1 MITPFPPQLPRR
13 RFLKGLSLTAAVAA
27 GLEPWQARAEEEAKD
42 GKVTI
47 SLFNTTDLHGH
58 ILPTKTY
65 EGVENVGG
73 MARCATQIR
82 KWQAEQPNSILID
95 VGDVYQGT
103 PESRAS
109 DGQIMINLFNKL
121 KYDAWVIGNHEFDW
135 GFGTVVKSVQ
145 ASTMPVLASNAKVG
159 GKWTNKLE
167 PGHPMSKVAP
177 YLIKEVAGFK
187 IGIVGTVTPGLPA
200 WLNKG
205 LLSDFVAADPLKSVQ
220 FAIKKLQAE
229 KVDAIILACH
239 FGLKG
244 LFGGKPAPDDFANR
258 VNELTQT
265 CREIDVV
272 VAGHTHKDIGKGTVN
287 GIPYTQASYYGIHT
301 GRVDLTFDL
310 ATRKLVSKEVS
321 TKLMD
326 ASVAEDPMVLSSCA
340 MELADAR
347 ALMSREIGGFTAPL
361 PHKGKPGAPPA
372 ALLFIT
378 RAIRQ
383 ALESRGEK
391 VDGVL
396 HGLFVDDRDLAAG
409 PQTIGHMWEI
419 IPYENRLAT
428 AEFTGAELGP
438 VMEEMY
444 SAKYSTHQLDGFR
457 VTTEG
462 PKTKIKVTGIFTPDG
477 APVDPAKKYRIAL
490 NAYDAQSG
498 GRRYGQLNETCYQA
512 GANLKLHSSES
523 RDALIDFL
531 TEKKKLGPDDL
542 KPV

>member
-326 ASVAEDPMVLSSCA
+326 ASVAEEVGSVGPAPQHSVPTLMVTKS
-340 MELADAR
+340 
-347 ALMSREIGGFTAPL
+347 L
-361 PHKGKPGAPPA
+361 P
-372 ALLFIT
+372 
-378 RAIRQ
+378 
-383 ALESRGEK
+383 
-391 VDGVL
+391 
-396 HGLFVDDRDLAAG
+396 
-409 PQTIGHMWEI
+409 
-419 IPYENRLAT
+419 
-428 AEFTGAELGP
+428 
-438 VMEEMY
+438 
-444 SAKYSTHQLDGFR
+444 STCR
-457 VTTEG
+457 
-462 PKTKIKVTGIFTPDG
+462 
-477 APVDPAKKYRIAL
+477 
-490 NAYDAQSG
+490 
-498 GRRYGQLNETCYQA
+498 
-512 GANLKLHSSES
+512 
-523 RDALIDFL
+523 
-531 TEKKKLGPDDL
+531 
-542 KPV
+542 

>member
-1 MITPFPPQLPRR
+1 L
-13 RFLKGLSLTAAVAA
+13 
-27 GLEPWQARAEEEAKD
+27 
-42 GKVTI
+42 
-47 SLFNTTDLHGH
+47 
-58 ILPTKTY
+58 
-65 EGVENVGG
+65 
-73 MARCATQIR
+73 
-82 KWQAEQPNSILID
+82 
-95 VGDVYQGT
+95 
-103 PESRAS
+103 
-109 DGQIMINLFNKL
+109 
-121 KYDAWVIGNHEFDW
+121 
-135 GFGTVVKSVQ
+135 
-145 ASTMPVLASNAKVG
+145 LA
-159 GKWTNKLE
+159 
-167 PGHPMSKVAP
+167 
-177 YLIKEVAGFK
+177 
-187 IGIVGTVTPGLPA
+187 
-200 WLNKG
+200 
-205 LLSDFVAADPLKSVQ
+205 DFVAADPLKSVQ

-229 KVDAIILACH
+229 KVDSIILACH

-244 LFGGKPAPDDFANR
+244 LFGGKPAPDDFANG

-272 VAGHTHKDIGKGTVN
+272 VAAHTHKDIGKGTVN

-301 GRVDLTFDL
+301 GRVDLTFDV
-310 ATRKLVSKEVS
+310 ATRKLTGKAVS

-340 MELADAR
+340 GELADAK

-361 PHKGKPGAPPA
+361 PHKGKPGEPPA

-396 HGLFVDDRDLAAG
+396 HGLFMEDRDLAAG
-409 PQTIGHMWEI
+409 QQTIGNMWEI

-428 AEFTGAELGP
+428 AEFTGAELGQ

-477 APVDPAKKYRIAL
+477 VPVDPAKKYRIAL

-498 GRRYGQLNETCYQA
+498 GQRYPRLNETCYQA
-512 GANLKLHSSES
+512 GANLKLHSCES

>member
-1 MITPFPPQLPRR
+1 MNTPFPSLLPRR

-27 GLEPWQARAEEEAKD
+27 GLEPWQARAEEDAKN

-82 KWQAEQPNSILID
+82 QWQAEQPNSILID

-167 PGHPMSKVAP
+167 SSHPMSKVAP

-205 LLSDFVAADPLKSVQ
+205 LLADFVAADPLKSVQ

-272 VAGHTHKDIGKGTVN
+272 VAAHTHKDIGKGTVN

-301 GRVDLTFDL
+301 GRVDLTFDV
-310 ATRKLVSKEVS
+310 ATRKLTGKAVS

-340 MELADAR
+340 GELADAK

-361 PHKGKPGAPPA
+361 PHKGKPGEPPA

-396 HGLFVDDRDLAAG
+396 HGLFMEDRDLAAG
-409 PQTIGHMWEI
+409 QQTIGNMWEI

-428 AEFTGAELGP
+428 AEFTGAELGR

-477 APVDPAKKYRIAL
+477 VPVDPAKKYRIAL

-498 GRRYGQLNETCYQA
+498 GQRYPRLNETCYQA
-512 GANLKLHSSES
+512 GANLKLHSCES

>member
-1 MITPFPPQLPRR
+1 MNTPFPPLLPRR

-58 ILPTKTY
+58 ILPAKTY

-73 MARCATQIR
+73 MARCVTQIR

-167 PGHPMSKVAP
+167 SSHPMSKVAP

-205 LLSDFVAADPLKSVQ
+205 LLSDFMAADPLKSVQ
-220 FAIKKLQAE
+220 FAIKKLQTE

-258 VNELTQT
+258 VQELTQA

-272 VAGHTHKDIGKGTVN
+272 VAGHTHKDIGHAMVN

-301 GRVDLTFDL
+301 GRVDLTFDV
-310 ATRKLVSKEVS
+310 ATRKLISKEVS

-340 MELADAR
+340 MELADAK
-347 ALMSREIGGFTAPL
+347 ALMEREIGEFTAPL
-361 PHKGKPGAPPA
+361 PHKGNPGEPPA

-396 HGLFVDDRDLAAG
+396 HGLFVEDRDLAAG
-409 PQTIGHMWEI
+409 QQTIGDMWEV

-438 VMEEMY
+438 IMEEMY

-477 APVDPAKKYRIAL
+477 APVDPANKYRIAL

-498 GRRYGQLNETCYQA
+498 GQRYGRLNESCYQP

-531 TEKKKLGPDDL
+531 TEKKKLGPEDL

>member
-1 MITPFPPQLPRR
+1 MNTPFPSLLPRR

-27 GLEPWQARAEEEAKD
+27 GLEPWQARAEEDAKN

-82 KWQAEQPNSILID
+82 QWQAEQPNSILID

-167 PGHPMSKVAP
+167 SSHPMSKVAP

-205 LLSDFVAADPLKSVQ
+205 LLADFVAADPLKSVQ

-272 VAGHTHKDIGKGTVN
+272 VAAHTHKDIGKGTVN

-301 GRVDLTFDL
+301 GRVDLTFDV
-310 ATRKLVSKEVS
+310 ATRKLTGKAVS

-340 MELADAR
+340 GELADAK

-361 PHKGKPGAPPA
+361 PHKGKPGEPPA

-383 ALESRGEK
+383 ALESRSEK

-396 HGLFVDDRDLAAG
+396 HGLFMEDRDLAAG
-409 PQTIGHMWEI
+409 QQTIGNMWEI

-428 AEFTGAELGP
+428 AEFTGAELGR

-477 APVDPAKKYRIAL
+477 VPVDPAKKYRIAL

-498 GRRYGQLNETCYQA
+498 GQRYPRLNETCYQA
-512 GANLKLHSSES
+512 GANLKLHSCES

>member
-1 MITPFPPQLPRR
+1 MKIPPQLVLPRR
-13 RFLKGLSLTAAVAA
+13 RFLKGLGLSAAVAA
-27 GLEPWQARAEEEAKD
+27 GWEPWQARAEAEAKD
-42 GKVTI
+42 GKITVSI
-47 SLFNTTDLHGH
+47 FNTTDLHGH

-73 MARCATQIR
+73 MARCVTQIK
-82 KWQAEQPNSILID
+82 KWQAEQPSSILID

-103 PESRAS
+103 AESRAS

-135 GFGTVVKSVQ
+135 GFDTVVKSVQ

-159 GKWTNKLE
+159 GKWTNQLE
-167 PGHPMSKVAP
+167 KTHPMSKVAP

-187 IGIVGTVTPGLPA
+187 IGIIGTVTPGLPA

-205 LLSDFVAADPLKSVQ
+205 LLADFFAGDPLKSVQ
-220 FAIKKLQAE
+220 YAIKKLQAE

-244 LFGGKPAPDDFANR
+244 MFGGKPAPDDFANR
-258 VNELTQT
+258 VQELTQT

-272 VAGHTHKDIGKGTVN
+272 IAGHTHKDLGSRTVN
-287 GIPYTQASYYGIHT
+287 GIPYTQASYYGIHA
-301 GRVDLTFDL
+301 GRVDLTFDV
-310 ATRKLVSKEVS
+310 ASRKLVAKEVS

-326 ASVAEDPMVLSSCA
+326 AEVAEDDMVLSSCA
-340 MELADAR
+340 KELANAKE
-347 ALMSREIGGFTAPL
+347 LLSRQIGEFTAPL
-361 PHKGKPGAPPA
+361 PHKGKAGEPPA

-378 RAIRQ
+378 RSIRH
-383 ALESRGEK
+383 ALENRGEK

-409 PQTIGHMWEI
+409 PQTIGKMWEV

-428 AEFTGAELGP
+428 VEITGAELVP
-438 VMEEMY
+438 IMEEMF
-444 SAKYSTHQLDGFR
+444 SGKYATHQLDGFR
-457 VTTEG
+457 VTAEG
-462 PKTKIKVTGIFTPDG
+462 PKSKVKVTGIFTPDG

-498 GRRYGQLNETCYQA
+498 GRRYERLNEICYQPE
-512 GANLKLHSSES
+512 ANLKLHASES

-531 TEKKKLGPDDL
+531 TLKKKLGPDDL

>member
-1 MITPFPPQLPRR
+1 MNTPFPSLLPRR

-27 GLEPWQARAEEEAKD
+27 GLEPWQARAEEDAKN

-82 KWQAEQPNSILID
+82 QWQAEQPNSILID

-167 PGHPMSKVAP
+167 SSHPMSKVAP

-205 LLSDFVAADPLKSVQ
+205 LLADFVAADPLKSVQ

-272 VAGHTHKDIGKGTVN
+272 VAAHTHKDIGKGTVN

-301 GRVDLTFDL
+301 GRVDLTFDV
-310 ATRKLVSKEVS
+310 ATRKLTGKAVS

-340 MELADAR
+340 GELADAK

-361 PHKGKPGAPPA
+361 PHKGKPGEPPA

-383 ALESRGEK
+383 ALESRSEK

-396 HGLFVDDRDLAAG
+396 HGLFMEDRDLAAG
-409 PQTIGHMWEI
+409 QQTIGNMWEI

-428 AEFTGAELGP
+428 AEFTGAELGQ

-477 APVDPAKKYRIAL
+477 VPVDPAKKYRIAL

-498 GRRYGQLNETCYQA
+498 GQRYPRLNETCYQA
-512 GANLKLHSSES
+512 GANLKLHSCES